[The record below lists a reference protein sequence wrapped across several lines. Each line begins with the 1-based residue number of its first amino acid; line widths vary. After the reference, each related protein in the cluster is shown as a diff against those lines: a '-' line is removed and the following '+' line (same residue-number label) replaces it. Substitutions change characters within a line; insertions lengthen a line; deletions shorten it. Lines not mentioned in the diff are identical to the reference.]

1 MKKIAVL
8 ILASAVFFLSCKTTR
23 SSAENAGAQNLSGA
37 EEISRTDEHAENE
50 IAPESESEEN
60 SAPEENHALASDEMQ
75 GEQNADEKNKPDEN
89 AQFHD
94 ENEIEKI
101 AGGFAHEFSPDE
113 ASQETDSS
121 STENAPHGNASETE
135 SEENSVQAESAAQEN
150 VPAEETVARSEPHGE
165 SAPQS
170 GQTLSREESSD
181 AESEKATAENG
192 REEDSAQNET
202 AATENGAKD
211 GALPR
216 DSAIA
221 ESSSAQGNSDSQ
233 TQSATQTESQNQ
245 SRSAVAHNS
254 AGENSARQNQ
264 NQNSRERQ
272 NNAPQNRQQGAPA
285 DSTQTEQNNASA
297 SERDRARANSTNENS
312 AQTVPPRNSAREN
325 SETEHASSRTE
336 RADEIASAYDFTG
349 DGENA
354 SESAAKE
361 KAEPPVPSRSLTLK
375 RNQFVDIIYPGNGWI
390 YLGEEGGD
398 HFTFYGRKQRGGES
412 TFTLRSKK
420 AGRAL
425 LHFYKNDALTGKY
438 IDDYIELNVTQE
450 TALDASHVEAPS
462 YAQAVPQRYERK
474 NNDEDA
480 EEIPSQGG
488 TVAPNSDGEKNLSAE
503 TTSAETVGSHSDE
516 KNAAGQNASDGSSR
530 NSVQEEA
537 ASEKVQTVIQTSR
550 TQEEAAPRTS
560 IAAAQNPKARNE
572 NSETDSRAASNAAS
586 LLELAQKAYDEKR
599 YADALDFV
607 RKFLEAATENI
618 DAGIF
623 LEGQILEAK
632 SEVRD
637 IKAAI
642 GDYDTIVKN
651 WPQSKFWRRANERGI
666 YLKRFYIDIR

>member
-1 MKKIAVL
+1 MKKIAVI

-23 SSAENAGAQNLSGA
+23 SSAENVGAQNLSDA
-37 EEISRTDEHAENE
+37 EEISRTDERAENE
-50 IAPESESEEN
+50 IAPESESEEK
-60 SAPEENHALASDEMQ
+60 SAPEENHALASDEMKD
-75 GEQNADEKNKPDEN
+75 EQNANEKNEPGEN

-94 ENEIEKI
+94 ENEIEEI
-101 AGGFAHEFSPDE
+101 AGGFAHEFSSDE

-121 STENAPHGNASETE
+121 STENAPHGNASENK
-135 SEENSVQAESAAQEN
+135 SEEISAHAEIAAQEN
-150 VPAEETVARSEPHGE
+150 VPAEETVAHSESHDE

-170 GQTLSREESSD
+170 GQALSQEEASD

-202 AATENGAKD
+202 AATENGTED
-211 GALPR
+211 SALPR

-221 ESSSAQGNSDSQ
+221 ESSSAQDDSDSQ
-233 TQSATQTESQNQ
+233 TQPATQTESQSQ
-245 SRSAVAHNS
+245 PAVAHNS
-254 AGENSARQNQ
+254 VGENSARQNQ
-264 NQNSRERQ
+264 NSRESQ
-272 NNAPQNRQQGAPA
+272 NNAPQNRQQDAPT
-285 DSTQTEQNNASA
+285 DSTQTESPNTALA
-297 SERDRARANSTNENS
+297 SERNRARANSTNGNS
-312 AQTVPPRNSAREN
+312 AQTVPPRNSAREK

-336 RADEIASAYDFTG
+336 RAGEIASAYDFTG
-349 DGENA
+349 SGENA
-354 SESAAKE
+354 SERAAEE

-398 HFTFYGRKQRGGES
+398 HFTFYGRKQRAGES

-474 NNDEDA
+474 NDGEDA
-480 EEIPSQGG
+480 EGIPFQGG
-488 TVAPNSDGEKNLSAE
+488 IVAPNSDGEKNLSSE
-503 TTSAETVGSHSDE
+503 TTSAETVGNHSDD

-550 TQEEAAPRTS
+550 TQEEAAPHTS

>member
-23 SSAENAGAQNLSGA
+23 SSAENVGAQNLSDA
-37 EEISRTDEHAENE
+37 EEISRTDERAENE
-50 IAPESESEEN
+50 IAPEPESEEK
-60 SAPEENHALASDEMQ
+60 SAPEENHALVSDEMQ
-75 GEQNADEKNKPDEN
+75 GEQNADEKNESGDA

-94 ENEIEKI
+94 ENEIEEI
-101 AGGFAHEFSPDE
+101 AGGFAHEFFPDE
-113 ASQETDSS
+113 VSQETDSS
-121 STENAPHGNASETE
+121 STENE
-135 SEENSVQAESAAQEN
+135 SEEISAKEEIAMQEDVPVEEPVAHSES
-150 VPAEETVARSEPHGE
+150 HGE

-170 GQTLSREESSD
+170 GQASSQED
-181 AESEKATAENG
+181 ASNAESEKATAENG

-211 GALPR
+211 SAFPR
-216 DSAIA
+216 DSVIA
-221 ESSSAQGNSDSQ
+221 ESSSAQDDSDSQ

-245 SRSAVAHNS
+245 TRPAVAHNS
-254 AGENSARQNQ
+254 ANG
-264 NQNSRERQ
+264 
-272 NNAPQNRQQGAPA
+272 
-285 DSTQTEQNNASA
+285 
-297 SERDRARANSTNENS
+297 NS
-312 AQTVPPRNSAREN
+312 AQTIPPRNSARET

-336 RADEIASAYDFTG
+336 RAGEIASAYDFTG
-349 DGENA
+349 GGENA
-354 SESAAKE
+354 SERAAEE

-474 NNDEDA
+474 NDDEDA

-530 NSVQEEA
+530 NSSQEEA

-550 TQEEAAPRTS
+550 TQEEAAPHTS